1 MTIDV
6 AKFRTA
12 GMNATFGS
20 RTSGTSRQA
29 TVKLTNSVGA
39 NKTSNYSLK
48 SGPKTN
54 YVAGQSVS
62 KSAAKY
68 DYTGVRQRLN
78 GVGNNNGVFAT
89 RGISS
94 SANVARN
101 LNIQTGQSN
110 AFTAGQVIGQTL
122 SMGISLL
129 NQLGV
134 IGGSKGSQ
142 GTSNNKQLDNAFG
155 DLGAQGTASTLN
167 SGISDSISGMTSA
180 NDSAALRS
188 AISSA
193 SGQLS
198 SLEGQAN
205 ELNKAKEDAEG
216 KVSDLETKEKS
227 AETSYKQAESN
238 LSKTNQKVQAK
249 KQLQESK
256 QAGVDKAKQ
265 DYDKA
270 SGDYDKKVAAYDEAE
285 SKYQVAKNNTAAAE
299 TNLTSAKNALNAL
312 GPRTDKNA
320 AQYDAAQ
327 AKVKEAETKL
337 NEAKQAESKAKTTM
351 DNAKNA
357 KDAAKQVK
365 DSNKQAVANAE
376 KELNAAKKELETANK
391 DLKEAE
397 AEQKKAKEEVDTAK
411 ENYDKAK
418 QAVEDNN
425 GIIEKAKV
433 NEQNIKEL
441 KSEIASQQK
450 RLTKLEEKEIKQ
462 FDAAGKTIDKN
473 NAKSDHSDTTIS
485 SSGKTKNK
493 FTINNME
500 SRNAEN
506 ADALKQRSALSSK
519 VSDTSYIHDT
529 LWADKDPKAEK
540 FENGNATYRKG
551 TAPSGETVYY
561 RDKDV
566 ISQEEFNRIKTQ
578 LSS

>member
-1 MTIDV
+1 M
-6 AKFRTA
+6 
-12 GMNATFGS
+12 
-20 RTSGTSRQA
+20 
-29 TVKLTNSVGA
+29 
-39 NKTSNYSLK
+39 
-48 SGPKTN
+48 
-54 YVAGQSVS
+54 
-62 KSAAKY
+62 
-68 DYTGVRQRLN
+68 
-78 GVGNNNGVFAT
+78 
-89 RGISS
+89 
-94 SANVARN
+94 
-101 LNIQTGQSN
+101 
-110 AFTAGQVIGQTL
+110 
-122 SMGISLL
+122 
-129 NQLGV
+129 
-134 IGGSKGSQ
+134 
-142 GTSNNKQLDNAFG
+142 
-155 DLGAQGTASTLN
+155 
-167 SGISDSISGMTSA
+167 
-180 NDSAALRS
+180 
-188 AISSA
+188 
-193 SGQLS
+193 
-198 SLEGQAN
+198 
-205 ELNKAKEDAEG
+205 
-216 KVSDLETKEKS
+216 
-227 AETSYKQAESN
+227 
-238 LSKTNQKVQAK
+238 
-249 KQLQESK
+249 
-256 QAGVDKAKQ
+256 
-265 DYDKA
+265 
-270 SGDYDKKVAAYDEAE
+270 
-285 SKYQVAKNNTAAAE
+285 
-299 TNLTSAKNALNAL
+299 
-312 GPRTDKNA
+312 
-320 AQYDAAQ
+320 
-327 AKVKEAETKL
+327 

-376 KELNAAKKELETANK
+376 KELNTAKKELETANK

-397 AEQKKAKEEVDTAK
+397 TEQKKAKEEVNTAK

-441 KSEIASQQK
+441 KSEIATQQK

-493 FTINNME
+493 LTINNME
-500 SRNAEN
+500 NRNAEN